1 MTSELH
7 IGDCLDVLA
16 MLSAECAQ
24 LVYLDP
30 PFNTGRTQR
39 AAAGSYADAFGS
51 MPDYVAW
58 MRPRLQEMQRVL
70 MPHGSLFF
78 HCDPRASHYVKV
90 LLDELFLP
98 AGGVFVNEIVWRYGL
113 GASRPGRRL
122 LTKHDTI
129 FWYAKGPQYVFNLQR
144 GEPTPAMRAKYSHVD
159 DDGRHFMVSYGKRY
173 YLKGGKPLDDVWD
186 IPAIAATSRER
197 VGYPTQKPLA
207 LLERIIS
214 IASNPGD
221 LVIDPFCGS
230 GTTLVAARRLTRRT
244 IGIDQN
250 PQALLVARRRLD
262 ECSPAS
268 AAGND

>member
-16 MLSAECAQ
+16 TLSAECAQ

-30 PFNTGRTQR
+30 PFNTQRTQH
-39 AAAGSYADAFGS
+39 AAAGSYADSFGS
-51 MPDYVAW
+51 PREYVAW
-58 MRPRLQEMQRVL
+58 LRPRATALHRVL
-70 MPHGSLFF
+70 APHGSVFL
-78 HCDPRASHYVKV
+78 HCDTRTAHYVKV
-90 LLDELFLP
+90 MLDEVF
-98 AGGVFVNEIVWRYGL
+98 AGGLFVNEIIWRYGL

-173 YLKGGKPLDDVWD
+173 YLKGGKPLDDVWE

-221 LVIDPFCGS
+221 LVLDPFCGS

-250 PQALLVARRRLD
+250 PQALVIAQRRLD
-262 ECSPAS
+262 ECPPAD
-268 AAGND
+268 ATRND